1 PAAAPLHEVDNE
13 NGAGGPHSQ
22 PQHEVK
28 CHHHPRRLGQLFR
41 HNLGAVDD
49 DQRPQVAVAQ
59 PQQRREDHRVDISV
73 EDHRPDVSPGL
84 VVAEDEE
91 REEDGPEEDEG
102 GQQLAL
108 GAGHLDPGGDLPP
121 APVGKVVQEET
132 GERRKVLGAP
142 Q

>member
-1 PAAAPLHEVDNE
+1 PRAAPLHEVDNK

-22 PQHEVK
+22 SQREVK
-28 CHHHPRRLGQLFR
+28 RHHHPRRLGQLFR
-41 HNLGAVDD
+41 HDLGAVDD

-59 PQQRREDHRVDISV
+59 PQQRREDHRVDVSV
-73 EDHRPDVSPGL
+73 EDHRLDVSPGL

-121 APVGKVVQEET
+121 APVSEVVQEET

-142 Q
+142 R

>member
-1 PAAAPLHEVDNE
+1 AAPLHEVDNE
-13 NGAGGPHSQ
+13 DGAGGPHSQ
-22 PQHEVK
+22 PQHEVER
-28 CHHHPRRLGQLFR
+28 HHHPRCLGQLFR
-41 HNLGAVDD
+41 HDLGPVDD

-59 PQQRREDHRVDISV
+59 PQQHREDHRVDVLV
-73 EDHRPDVSPGL
+73 EDHRADVSPGL

-102 GQQLAL
+102 GQQLAP
-108 GAGHLDPGGDLPP
+108 GAGHLDPRGDLPP
-121 APVGKVVQEET
+121 APVSEVVQEET